1 MWNKSGKDLVK
12 IEQLKQDIGRVLKL
26 EEGTRFD
33 NYENFADAIAL
44 FSEKKDEPKKRW
56 EEPVAAEGGN
66 SWDRQNNGRGGYR
79 GNNFNPAMRGAY
91 RGNRGARGG
100 YNQD

>member
-1 MWNKSGKDLVK
+1 M
-12 IEQLKQDIGRVLKL
+12 LKL

-56 EEPVAAEGGN
+56 EEPVAGTEGGSN
-66 SWDRQNNGRGGYR
+66 WDRHNNQGRGGYR
-79 GNNFNPAMRGAY
+79 GNNYNPAMRG
-91 RGNRGARGG
+91 RGGRGGRGG